1 MFGFI
6 LPINSRDFR
15 RLPGCTLRKT
25 FWKYNTLVR
34 NIEFCLNFDNL
45 SVLKVYAMYFSVYN
59 IRACAVTTDLN
70 VNRESFLLTPEFVM
84 AH

>member
-1 MFGFI
+1 MG
-6 LPINSRDFR
+6 LPKTSGMYAPQDF
-15 RLPGCTLRKT
+15 LEVQ
-25 FWKYNTLVR
+25 YNTLVR
-34 NIEFCLNFDNL
+34 NIKFCLNFGNL